1 MAIQYAEVL
10 KPYRPWF
17 LEEPCQPE
25 DVGGIARVAKATT
38 IPIASGERLCH
49 RTDFLP
55 LLQAGAIAIAQ
66 PDVCHAGGLTEVRRI
81 AALCDTFGVSM
92 APHNPLGPVAT
103 MVNIHL
109 GFATPNFLVQ
119 EVMRSDVPWRDEV
132 VRGGAPIEGGHVLP
146 PQGPGIGIEI
156 DEAGAER
163 HPWQDA
169 RPIQWYH
176 DDGSVA
182 DW

>member
-1 MAIQYAEVL
+1 
-10 KPYRPWF
+10 
-17 LEEPCQPE
+17 
-25 DVGGIARVAKATT
+25 
-38 IPIASGERLCH
+38 
-49 RTDFLP
+49 
-55 LLQAGAIAIAQ
+55 
-66 PDVCHAGGLTEVRRI
+66 
-81 AALCDTFGVSM
+81 M